1 MASSSETGHYKNIAN
16 FSLLITTCQGFGS
29 AYNPTNTAISIASL
43 QTRHATATTM
53 HNAVAAAKQPYIQA
67 VNAREIGF
75 KPITKFATRIVN
87 ALAVSPNVQSNLVE
101 DARTILRKLRGV
113 RKSSVIPENAITIS
127 VSQRSFDMQ
136 YDHFK
141 DLVALVAAVPT
152 YLPNEGE
159 LQIANITTY
168 KTSLLALN
176 DAVVAAATPYTLAIG
191 TRNDFLY
198 NPNDCLV
205 KDAALVKLYVK
216 SIFGASDPGYKLV
229 SGIQFKSYKL

>member
-1 MASSSETGHYKNIAN
+1 MASTSETGHYKNIAN

-29 AYNPTNTAISIASL
+29 AYNPTNTVISIASSANAPRYCHYL
-43 QTRHATATTM
+43 AQCCCCCQTTLH
-53 HNAVAAAKQPYIQA
+53 QA

-75 KPITKFATRIVN
+75 KPMHQIATRIVN
-87 ALAVSPNVQSNLVE
+87 ALAVSPNVQSNLVD
-101 DARTILRKLRGV
+101 DARTILRKIRGV
-113 RKSSVIPENAITIS
+113 RASSVIPENAITIS